1 MRTMPHLTNFDP
13 ARWRARA
20 QAYARG
26 AMRDDLVAACVVSVL
41 LIPQSLGYALLAG
54 LPPEA
59 GLYASLL
66 PLLAYAAFGSS
77 PVIGVGPVA
86 LLALML
92 SQAVSHGPAG
102 VPPHAVAIVLA
113 AEVGLLLALAA
124 WWRLHAL
131 AALLSVPVLHGFETG
146 AAVAIGLSQLP
157 VLLGSTAHGSSL
169 PQLLVS
175 WRAAQLPWWPLTALY
190 GAVGMVALWM
200 LRRRAAAWLERL
212 MPRGRA
218 ALLARLS
225 PLLVLGI
232 AVLIGWLTQAGDRGV
247 VLVGALPALEW
258 RVHAVSFDPSLWQ
271 ALLPDAVPIA
281 LVAFVSSLV
290 VAESM
295 SRREGTRIDP
305 RRELAG
311 LAAANLVAA
320 ASAGMPVAGSFTRS
334 VVALDAGSRTRL
346 AGVFTAVFMG
356 VAVLVIG
363 RPLALLPTAVLAA
376 TIVVASLAVFDLRPF
391 GEAWR
396 YDRAEAVLMTLVA
409 VLTVVVGVAWALGV
423 GVAAS
428 IGLLLQRTARPHVAL
443 IGRVPGTEHYR
454 NAERYEVELT
464 PGVMA
469 LRIDESLLFTNAR
482 QLSDVVAQQLVHY
495 PDTKRV
501 VLQMSPVNHIDLS
514 GLAALRALHDML
526 GARGIRLDLSEVK
539 GPVLDGLKAG
549 AWQQWFGGQL
559 FLSHHQAMEADAL
572 TPTLS
577 QRERE

>member
-1 MRTMPHLTNFDP
+1 MPHLTTFDP
-13 ARWRARA
+13 ARWRAYA
-20 QAYARG
+20 QG
-26 AMRDDLVAACVVSVL
+26 ALREDLVAALVVSVL

-66 PLLAYAAFGSS
+66 PLLAYAALGSS

-86 LLALML
+86 LLSLMI
-92 SQAVSHGPAG
+92 SQAVAHAPPG
-102 VPPHAVAIVLA
+102 VPPHAVALVLA
-113 AEVGLLLALAA
+113 VEVGVLLAIAA

-146 AAVAIGLSQLP
+146 GAVAIALSQLP
-157 VLLGSTAHGSSL
+157 ALLGSGARGSSL
-169 PQLLVS
+169 PQLVAS
-175 WRAAQLPWWPLTALY
+175 WRETSLPWWPLTALY
-190 GAVGMVALWM
+190 GALAMVILWV
-200 LRRRAAAWLERL
+200 LRKRAADWLARV
-212 MPRGRA
+212 MPRDRA
-218 ALLARLS
+218 VLLARLS
-225 PLLVLGI
+225 PLVVLTAAI
-232 AVLIGWLTQAGDRGV
+232 AAEALSRSGARGV
-247 VLVGALPALEW
+247 ALVGALPALEW
-258 RVHAVSFDPSLWQ
+258 RLHPVSFDLDLWRE
-271 ALLPDAVPIA
+271 LLPSAAPIA

-295 SRREGTRIDP
+295 ARKEGTRIDP

-311 LAAANLVAA
+311 LAAANLAA
-320 ASAGMPVAGSFTRS
+320 AATAGMPVAGSFTRS
-334 VVALDAGSRTRL
+334 VMALDAGSRTRM

-356 VAVLVIG
+356 LAVLLVG
-363 RPLALLPTAVLAA
+363 RPLALLPIAVLAA
-376 TIVVASLAVFDLRPF
+376 TIVIASVSVFDLKPF
-391 GEAWR
+391 REAWR
-396 YDRAEAVLMTLVA
+396 YDRAECVLMTLVA
-409 VLTVVVGVAWALGV
+409 VLTVVMGVTWALGV

-482 QLSDVVAQQLVHY
+482 QLSDVVAQQLVRY
-495 PDTKRV
+495 PDTRRV

-526 GARGIRLDLSEVK
+526 AGRGMRLDLSEVK

-549 AWQQWFGGQL
+549 QWRQWFSGEL
-559 FLSHHQAMEADAL
+559 FLSHHHAMEADG
-572 TPTLS
+572 TV
-577 QRERE
+577 R